1 MRKIKK
7 VLTLLNEAKEE
18 HADKEHEYQ
27 REMEALLDNYRLLV
41 RELQLAN
48 MMIDNYIPKEYL
60 VRKLGVFKNFIIV
73 QINFRKKS
81 RHICYGI
88 LRQQNFK

>member
-1 MRKIKK
+1 MGITKKIRK
-7 VLTLLNEAKEE
+7 VQTLLNEAKED

-48 MMIDNYIPKEYL
+48 MMIESYIPKEYL
-60 VRKLGVFKNFIIV
+60 VML
-73 QINFRKKS
+73 
-81 RHICYGI
+81 
-88 LRQQNFK
+88 

>member
-1 MRKIKK
+1 MGITKKIKK
-7 VLTLLNEAKEE
+7 VQGLLNEVKEE

-48 MMIDNYIPKEYL
+48 MMIENYIPKEYL
-60 VRKLGVFKNFIIV
+60 VSPNYCVRFI
-73 QINFRKKS
+73 
-81 RHICYGI
+81 
-88 LRQQNFK
+88 LM

>member
-1 MRKIKK
+1 MQEEDVGITKKIKK
-7 VLTLLNEAKEE
+7 VQALLNEVKEE

-48 MMIDNYIPKEYL
+48 MMIENYIPKEYL
-60 VRKLGVFKNFIIV
+60 VF
-73 QINFRKKS
+73 
-81 RHICYGI
+81 
-88 LRQQNFK
+88 

>member
-1 MRKIKK
+1 M
-7 VLTLLNEAKEE
+7 LNEAKEE

-27 REMEALLDNYRLLV
+27 REMEALLDNYRLLI

-60 VRKLGVFKNFIIV
+60 VDYYIGELKFK
-73 QINFRKKS
+73 
-81 RHICYGI
+81 
-88 LRQQNFK
+88 